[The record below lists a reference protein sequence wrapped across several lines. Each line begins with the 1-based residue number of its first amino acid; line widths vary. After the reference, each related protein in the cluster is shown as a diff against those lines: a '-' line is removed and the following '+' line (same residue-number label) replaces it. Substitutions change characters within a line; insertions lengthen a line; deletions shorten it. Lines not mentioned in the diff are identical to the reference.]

1 LPGLLVRLVFWLVLL
16 VIVLWV
22 VGLLLFAR

>member
-16 VIVLWV
+16 VIVLWL

>member
-16 VIVLWV
+16 VIVLWL
-22 VGLLLFAR
+22 VGLLLFAS